1 MTRIEDSKEI
11 NVAPERVSQ
20 YMWDVNNLPNYLPIS
35 DVKILERTEDLV
47 RLRHKFTAAG
57 RTMDLVC
64 EQKMLE
70 KNKKMVYRVT
80 KGMKLER
87 TWLLEPTETGTKL
100 TNILE
105 YKLPG
110 WIFGVI
116 LDKLK
121 IQKEMRRICTESLR
135 RLKRILEEY
144 PKKEKQ
150 KENRKQDLPKE
161 KKKKKSKRRK
171 RRVKKEQKGS

>member
-64 EQKMLE
+64 EQKMLK

-80 KGMKLER
+80 KGMKLEG

-150 KENRKQDLPKE
+150 KENRKQDLLKE

-171 RRVKKEQKGS
+171 RKVKKEQRGS

>member
-80 KGMKLER
+80 KGMKLEG

-144 PKKEKQ
+144 SKKEKQ
-150 KENRKQDLPKE
+150 KENRKQDLLKE

-171 RRVKKEQKGS
+171 RKVKKEQRGS

>member
-11 NVAPERVSQ
+11 NVTPERVSQ

-64 EQKMLE
+64 EQKMLK

-80 KGMKLER
+80 KGMKLEG

-150 KENRKQDLPKE
+150 KENRKQDLLKE

-171 RRVKKEQKGS
+171 RKVKKEQRGS

>member
-1 MTRIEDSKEI
+1 MTRIEDSREI
-11 NVAPERVSQ
+11 NAAPERVSQ

-171 RRVKKEQKGS
+171 RRVKKERKGS

>member
-80 KGMKLER
+80 KGMKLEG

-150 KENRKQDLPKE
+150 KENRKQDLLKE

-171 RRVKKEQKGS
+171 RKVKKEQRGS

>member
-11 NVAPERVSQ
+11 NAAPERVFQ

-35 DVKILERTEDLV
+35 DVEILERTEDLV
-47 RLRHKFTAAG
+47 RLRHKFIAAG

-80 KGMKLER
+80 KGMKLEGI
-87 TWLLEPTETGTKL
+87 WLLEPTETGTKL

-135 RLKRILEEY
+135 RLKRILDEY
-144 PKKEKQ
+144 PKKK
-150 KENRKQDLPKE
+150 N
-161 KKKKKSKRRK
+161 KRRTESK
-171 RRVKKEQKGS
+171 TC